1 MLSFSFTFP
10 KSLFGRVADVL
21 QGNRVAPEAANTPDF
36 ETEEAP
42 EKTPVTPHKSKLN
55 MSLDDLKTVSTALL
69 YYRRNL
75 NKKGEA
81 ERAEGV
87 ARIDEQFY
95 NLIIELENQYKNLN
109 STALA

>member
-21 QGNRVAPEAANTPDF
+21 QGNRVAPEAAEPLGF
-36 ETEEAP
+36 ENDEEFA
-42 EKTPVTPHKSKLN
+42 EKPATHKSKLN
-55 MSLDDLKTVSTALL
+55 MTLDDLKMVSTALL

-75 NKKGEA
+75 SKKGEA

-87 ARIDEQFY
+87 ARIDEQFFRVI
-95 NLIIELENQYKNLN
+95 NEMENQYKNLN

>member
-10 KSLFGRVADVL
+10 KSLFGRMADVL
-21 QGNRVAPEAANTPDF
+21 QGNRVAPEVANSNDF
-36 ETEEAP
+36 ETDELIT
-42 EKTPVTPHKSKLN
+42 EKVNPHKSKLN
-55 MSLDDLKTVSTALL
+55 MTLEDLKMVSTALL
-69 YYRRNL
+69 HYRRNL
-75 NKKGEA
+75 TKKGEA

-95 NLIIELENQYKNLN
+95 RLINELENQYKNLN